1 MYKESVY
8 IYVQGVCIYLYTM
21 SLYIIMYK
29 ESVYF
34 YVKGVC
40 IYLCTRSLYIFM
52 YRESVYIYI
61 QWVYIHLYN
70 ESVYNY
76 VQWVCIYLYTMSLY
90 IIMYRE
96 SVREIVESEE
106 FAQVVSD
113 STRQHF
119 KVHRHTNLTVVSLVI
134 YQRECLQKIKGGYRL
149 TAKKR
154 AFIRF

>member
-1 MYKESVY
+1 MYKEPVYINVQGVCIFLCEIYIQGICIYIYIHMESVY
-8 IYVQGVCIYLYTM
+8 IYVQGVCIYLCTG
-21 SLYIIMYK
+21 SLYISI
-29 ESVYF
+29 
-34 YVKGVC
+34 
-40 IYLCTRSLYIFM
+40 
-52 YRESVYIYI
+52 
-61 QWVYIHLYN
+61 YN
-70 ESVYNY
+70 ES
-76 VQWVCIYLYTMSLY
+76 IYIYTMSLY

-134 YQRECLQKIKGGYRL
+134 YQRECLQKMKGGYRL

-154 AFIRF
+154 AFSRF